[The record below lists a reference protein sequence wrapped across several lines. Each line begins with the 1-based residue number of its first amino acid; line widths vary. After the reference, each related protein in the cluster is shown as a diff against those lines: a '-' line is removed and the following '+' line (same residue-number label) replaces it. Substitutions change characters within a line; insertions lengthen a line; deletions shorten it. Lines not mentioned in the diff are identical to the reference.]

1 MIYIKYYIKL
11 YFIIKGVIKSPINE
25 ATGEYWP
32 ELVCDWKFISE
43 SSIKFEFTK
52 FMLEPMNAEKC
63 FDFIEIIDGEY
74 LSDRRIFGPECG
86 HQSPFVVKGRQNQM
100 HLIFF
105 TDKFTNDEGFEVRYS
120 QYASNC
126 GGDLIAKKDPEKL
139 SWTYDGSNPNCAWNI
154 RSDVGYYVHIQSN
167 ILNMPEPT
175 DEYDLPITVHTRG
188 GEYDYTVLLDSL
200 YSRQVA
206 KIWLSVKGI

>member
-1 MIYIKYYIKL
+1 
-11 YFIIKGVIKSPINE
+11 
-25 ATGEYWP
+25 
-32 ELVCDWKFISE
+32 
-43 SSIKFEFTK
+43 
-52 FMLEPMNAEKC
+52 MLEPMNAEKC

-86 HQSPFVVKGRQNQM
+86 HQSPFVVKGRQSQM

-154 RSDVGYYVHIQSN
+154 KSDVGYYVHIQSN
-167 ILNMPEPT
+167 IINMPEPT

-206 KIWLSVKGI
+206 KIWLSVKGIKNTTFLDFNQDSLFFLTQNFILKI